1 MIKIKNL
8 VKVYKGETYET
19 RALDG
24 IDLTIED
31 GEFVAVMGPSGS
43 GKSTLL
49 NVIGCM
55 DTLTEGEYYLDDYEI
70 HKLKLKELHKVRRE
84 KISFVF
90 QHFALM
96 SNFSVYENVEVP
108 LLAKNVNKSRRKKI
122 VYEKLKMLGIDN
134 LADKLPTQISGG
146 QQQRAAIARALTSD
160 NDIILADE
168 PTGALDRKTGQDLMN
183 MLTDINA
190 LGKTIIVVTHDDKV
204 ASATKRIIN
213 IVDGRI
219 TGDERNA

>member
-8 VKVYKGETYET
+8 IKVYKGETYET

-183 MLTDINA
+183 MLTEINA
-190 LGKTIIVVTHDDKV
+190 SGKTVIIVTHDDKV

-219 TGDERNA
+219 TGDEENA

>member
-70 HKLKLKELHKVRRE
+70 HSLKLKELHKVRRE

-96 SNFSVYENVEVP
+96 NNFSVYENVEVP
-108 LLAKNVNKSRRKKI
+108 LLAKNVNKSHRKKI
-122 VYEKLKMLGIDN
+122 VYEKLKMLDIDN
-134 LADKLPTQISGG
+134 LANKLPTQISGG
-146 QQQRAAIARALTSD
+146 QQQRVAIARALASD

-190 LGKTIIVVTHDDKV
+190 SGKTVIVVTHDDKV

-219 TGDERNA
+219 TRDERNA

>member
-183 MLTDINA
+183 MLTEINA
-190 LGKTIIVVTHDDKV
+190 SGKTVIIVTHDDKV

-219 TGDERNA
+219 TGDEENA